1 MTHDTLRAAA
11 EAAKEALNDIC
22 AELGARLAPEESFDV
37 RDALVKKFG
46 VVEELIA
53 TLAREPEVAGP
64 AELTDERIDH
74 IADLV
79 VKGMPEGIRGFC
91 KAWGWRQF
99 ARAIL
104 EDCRGHVR
112 ALSQEPPAQGERE
125 AFEAW
130 WLDRNHGDEERLD
143 ELRWLLTRGRSGD
156 YREAETSLAW
166 FVWQA
171 RAALPHPPAEGSQT

>member
-53 TLAREPEVAGP
+53 TLSREPEA
-64 AELTDERIDH
+64 A
-74 IADLV
+74 A
-79 VKGMPEGIRGFC
+79 
-91 KAWGWRQF
+91 
-99 ARAIL
+99 
-104 EDCRGHVR
+104 
-112 ALSQEPPAQGERE
+112 PAQGERE

-130 WLDRNHGDEERLD
+130 AEREFSD
-143 ELRWLLTRGRSGD
+143 W
-156 YREAETSLAW
+156 YRKPPPGTAIYDACW
-166 FVWQA
+166 HAWQA
-171 RAALPHPPAEGSQT
+171 RAAIPHPPVEGSQT